1 MANTGK
7 TSVFFDW
14 SAEKNWS
21 YEIILIS
28 IVPGIDD
35 IIMKRVTLELFNL
48 VFKLLRELIWNTFKV
63 LNNFFIIR
71 GKFIT

>member
-7 TSVFFDW
+7 TSFFFDW

-35 IIMKRVTLELFNL
+35 LIMKRVTLELFNL
-48 VFKLLRELIWNTFKV
+48 VH
-63 LNNFFIIR
+63 
-71 GKFIT
+71 